1 MPERRSIL
9 TRFYLTIVFRFL
21 TNFEPRM
28 SINPSKKMYSKN
40 PSNKMYDDLLI
51 FMFKIVRKSR
61 KEIIR
66 DLDELGG
73 MMR

>member
-1 MPERRSIL
+1 
-9 TRFYLTIVFRFL
+9 
-21 TNFEPRM
+21 
-28 SINPSKKMYSKN
+28 MYSKN